1 MKKILILFIAFLAAV
16 IILASC
22 SYESCPTYSR
32 KDNVSK
38 YGEKVHTQSLRK
50 NQRAGIW

>member
-1 MKKILILFIAFLAAV
+1 MKKLLVLFIAVLTTV
-16 IILASC
+16 MILTSC
-22 SYESCPTYSR
+22 SYETCPTYSR

-38 YGEKVHTQSLRK
+38 YGQKVHTQSLRK